1 MSRIGE
7 YIKTI
12 DKNKKII
19 VITTVVVMILAIISV
34 VMYILNDT
42 TLNDNYIKEPKR
54 ELIIQQSEKVNKYSG
69 DKKIFILINIG

>member
-1 MSRIGE
+1 MSRIGR

-54 ELIIQQSEKVNKYSG
+54 EFIIQQFENVNKYSG
-69 DKKIFILINIG
+69 GKENFHFNKY

>member
-42 TLNDNYIKEPKR
+42 TLNRFFNRNVY
-54 ELIIQQSEKVNKYSG
+54 
-69 DKKIFILINIG
+69 